1 MESINWEKCVVHGRM
16 EFAAKLKFHCFRR
29 VSTALS
35 NFLYHF
41 RSLPGFEKK
50 EEIILEKIKMI
61 NFRFRISRDK
71 NIRTKHWKFLKIPL
85 SMKF

>member
-1 MESINWEKCVVHGRM
+1 MESINWEKCARPDGIRGKVKISL
-16 EFAAKLKFHCFRR
+16 FPP
-29 VSTALS
+29 
-35 NFLYHF
+35 
-41 RSLPGFEKK
+41 RSQISSIIFVPWFEK
-50 EEIILEKIKMI
+50 EEEEVGIILEKIKMI

>member
-41 RSLPGFEKK
+41 RSLAGFEKK

-61 NFRFRISRDK
+61 NCDK
-71 NIRTKHWKFLKIPL
+71 NIRIKHWKFLKILL

>member
-16 EFAAKLKFHCFRR
+16 EFAAKLKFHFPPRCQISSIIF
-29 VSTALS
+29 V
-35 NFLYHF
+35 
-41 RSLPGFEKK
+41 PWFEKK
-50 EEIILEKIKMI
+50 EEEVGIILEKIKMI

>member
-16 EFAAKLKFHCFRR
+16 EFAVKLKFHCFRR

-41 RSLPGFEKK
+41 RSLAGFEKK

-61 NFRFRISRDK
+61 NCDK
-71 NIRTKHWKFLKIPL
+71 NIRIKHWKFLKIPL